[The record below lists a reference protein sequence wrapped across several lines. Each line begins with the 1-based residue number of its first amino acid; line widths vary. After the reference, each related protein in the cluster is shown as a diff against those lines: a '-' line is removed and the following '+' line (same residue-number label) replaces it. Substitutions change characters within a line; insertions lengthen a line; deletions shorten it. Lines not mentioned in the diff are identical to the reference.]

1 MTGGKNRMKVLVT
14 GVNGQMGHDMVN
26 ELVRRG
32 HQAVGSDITDRYA
45 GAADGTAVTCSPYE
59 RLDITDREKVS
70 QTVSA
75 VRPDAVIHCA
85 AWTAVDDAELEENRV
100 KVYAVNADGTKHL
113 ALAAQNA
120 GSKMIYLS
128 TDYVF
133 SGRGKRPW
141 QPDDRCFAPL
151 NVYGQSKLEGER
163 AVSQALDRYFIVRTS
178 WVFGVSGRNF
188 IRTMI
193 RLGRTHETVRVVS
206 DQIGRPTYAADLAVL
221 LADMAETEQ
230 YGVYHAT
237 NEGGYISW
245 YDLCRECYAQAGL
258 NTEVIPVTTAEYGLS
273 RAARPFNSRL
283 DTGKLRKAGF
293 EPLPGW
299 RDAVSRYLREAG
311 LQGNPT
317 EPKGTGHGADHG

>member
-1 MTGGKNRMKVLVT
+1 MMAGDDRMKVLVT
-14 GVNGQMGHDMVN
+14 GVNGQLGRDMVN

-32 HQAVGSDITDRYA
+32 HQAVGADITDRYA
-45 GAADGTAVTCSPYE
+45 GNADGTAVTRAPYE

-85 AWTAVDDAELEENRV
+85 AWTAVDDAELEENRTC
-100 KVYAVNADGTKHL
+100 VYAVNADGTRYL
-113 ALAAQNA
+113 AEAAKDA
-120 GSKMIYLS
+120 GAKMVYVS

-133 SGRGKRPW
+133 GGGGERPW

-151 NVYGQSKLEGER
+151 NVYGRSKLAGEL
-163 AVSQALDRYFIVRTS
+163 AVSRALERYFIVRTS
-178 WVFGVSGRNF
+178 WVFGVNGRNF

-193 RLGRTHETVRVVS
+193 RLGRTRGAVRVVS
-206 DQIGRPTYAADLAVL
+206 DQIGRPTYTADLARL
-221 LADMAETEQ
+221 LADMAETGR

-245 YDLCRECYAQAGL
+245 YDLCCECYRQAGL
-258 NTEVIPVTTAEYGLS
+258 NTKVIPVTTAEYGLS

-283 DTGKLRKAGF
+283 DTGKLREAGF
-293 EPLPGW
+293 EPLPDW
-299 RDAVSRYLREAG
+299 RDAVGRYLREAG

-317 EPKGTGHGADHG
+317 EPKGTGHGADCC